1 MKNRLVL
8 AAISISLLMAGASYA
23 VAEPGAG
30 ARNQARG
37 DASTRAPQAAKAR
50 VEMAKK
56 LADGQVHTK
65 TITNGQGET
74 ATRSMQV
81 IKDKEAGVMTINQS
95 GTTFKGEAYS
105 RETTMTKTDTGFT
118 RESLGSAPNGN
129 AVSTNVVGVVDES
142 AKTITRTI
150 TRVDKDGVST
160 TETKV
165 SPLPPKKAEAEGAT
179 AAAQ

>member
-1 MKNRLVL
+1 MKNRLVS
-8 AAISISLLMAGASYA
+8 AVISLSLLMAGASYA

-37 DASTRAPQAAKAR
+37 DAAAKAPHAVKAR
-50 VEMAKK
+50 KDMAKK

-95 GTTFKGEAYS
+95 GTTFKGESYS

-118 RESLGSAPNGN
+118 RESSGTLPDGS
-129 AVSTNVVGVVDES
+129 AVSTNVVGVVD
-142 AKTITRTI
+142 KTAGTVTRTT

-165 SPLPPKKAEAEGAT
+165 SPLPPKKGEGE
-179 AAAQ
+179 AAQ